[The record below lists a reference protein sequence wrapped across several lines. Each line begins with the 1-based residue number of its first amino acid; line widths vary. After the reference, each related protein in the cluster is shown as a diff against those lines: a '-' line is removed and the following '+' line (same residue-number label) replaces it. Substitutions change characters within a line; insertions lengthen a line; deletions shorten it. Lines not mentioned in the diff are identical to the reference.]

1 MYLEDFNKIYGKGK
15 DKKEDVVA
23 LVDGDTVVKEIVNIT
38 NNFDNLIEDGL
49 NIVNAYGFPELFKDN
64 TEVVEDYLDIELE
77 KESVDELIIDVVDLY
92 QIKEVDDLIN
102 KLLPCLKV
110 GGELYIEGTCIK
122 NVLEF
127 FFSPN
132 PTNGNMVTPDFMKMG
147 ISSLFDGKKSTL
159 IPEVILPT
167 LEANGIENIM
177 TKDKGIKVI
186 IRGVKGEVKNEI

>member
-23 LVDGDTVVKEIVNIT
+23 QVDGDTVVKEIVNIT

-49 NIVNAYGFPELFKDN
+49 NIVNSYGFPELFKDN
-64 TEVVEDYLDIELE
+64 TEIVEDYLDIELE

-102 KLLPCLKV
+102 HLLPCLKV
-110 GGELYIEGTCIK
+110 GGELYIEGTCLK

-147 ISSLFDGKKSTL
+147 ISALFDGKKSTL
-159 IPEVILPT
+159 LPEVILPT
-167 LEANGIENIM
+167 LEANGVVNIM

>member
-147 ISSLFDGKKSTL
+147 ISSLFDGKRSTL

>member
-15 DKKEDVVA
+15 DKKEDVVS
-23 LVDGDTVVKEIVNIT
+23 LVDGDTVIKETVNIT

-64 TEVVEDYLDIELE
+64 TEVVEDYFDVELE

-102 KLLPCLKV
+102 HLLPCLKV
-110 GGELYIEGTCIK
+110 GGELYIEGTSIK
-122 NVLEF
+122 NIIEF

-132 PTNGNMVTPDFMKMG
+132 QMNGNTVTNDLIKIG
-147 ISSLFDGKKSTL
+147 ISALFDGKKSTL

-167 LEANGIENIM
+167 LEANGIKNIM

-186 IRGVKGEVKNEI
+186 VRGTKGEVKNEI